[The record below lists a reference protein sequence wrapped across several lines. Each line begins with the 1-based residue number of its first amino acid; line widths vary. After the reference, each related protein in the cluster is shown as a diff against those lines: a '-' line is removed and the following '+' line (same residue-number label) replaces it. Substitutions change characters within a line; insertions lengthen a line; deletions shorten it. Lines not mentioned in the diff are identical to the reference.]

1 MAVYLVSQ
9 KSSDSKFVIRKWNI
23 VNDQSNANYDVGNE
37 TIYNKDIL
45 KSNSCDYKDSYIL
58 VRVNITIIGHQI
70 TQVSFKSCAPFTKS
84 VTKIDGTTIADVED
98 LDLVTSMHNLMKY
111 SSNYSETTGS
121 LWFYSKDEATGFN
134 EDIANDNNFK
144 YLKYQAKVL
153 EKVEANNTNGIFK
166 NAAIVVTLKYLSNFW
181 R

>member
-121 LWFYSKDEATGFN
+121 LWFYSKDEATDFN
-134 EDIANDNNFK
+134 AYIANVNNFK
-144 YLKYQAKVL
+144 SFKYKPKLLGNTVAQA
-153 EKVEANNTNGIFK
+153 ENAANGILK
-166 NAAIVVTLKYLSNFW
+166 KCNNCCAIEIFM
-181 R
+181 